1 MEEKIITTESFNK
14 EQQKAFELVKNTNS
28 SLFITGKAG
37 TGKTTFVKRIQEEIN
52 KTFLVLAPTGIAALK
67 VGGQTI
73 HSVFRFPFEV
83 ITPETKL
90 WEDQKSNPGR
100 YQRTKSLLKLV
111 DTIIVDEVS
120 MVRCDIVDAM
130 DRILRHV
137 MSTYQPFGGKQIIFV
152 GDLCQLPPIVK
163 KDESIILSKYYG
175 GVSPF
180 FYKAH
185 VIKRMNLP
193 KIEFRKVYRQ
203 TDGEFINL
211 LNKMRS
217 GEVSFRELEL
227 INKNIGAPK
236 DSDDYFVTLTTR
248 NHVAS
253 DINYEKL
260 AKLDGEEYIYEG
272 ITSGNF
278 KKSDCPVP
286 MTLRLKVGAQ
296 IIICR
301 NKCVEGCV
309 NGTIAKVV
317 ELGDDYIRI
326 ALQDGREEYV
336 APATWTNYEKVVNE
350 DTDEIENREVGC
362 FVQFPIKLAWAIT
375 IHKSQGMTFDRMH
388 FDLSGGVF
396 ASGQTYVAISRMRSL
411 DGLTLSSA
419 IMPHHIMVNPEVT
432 EFYKTLND
440 YAVIDDELETGTAIK
455 HYLDAKDFDG
465 ATRVCL
471 NAAIAKVHNGD
482 MRNAALMLKRMF
494 DVMLDDDCLLGMT
507 GNEVLL
513 NNETTTSNFINSVFC
528 LYGNRFEEAVAYA
541 DKVLSRRSCPEAM
554 FVKARALYALGR
566 YDEANDAYFVLEMTS
581 NTKSSKIIDQK
592 QYLFMAKL
600 NEKLGNSN
608 VEICKKLIKLCPECV
623 NAYAIMRRE
632 AIKDGKQIDAN
643 GDLYDSF
650 NDAAISDDEFI
661 RALTQADNREL
672 TKFKTRVGRLWKSMA
687 VA

>member
-1 MEEKIITTESFNK
+1 MEKKIITTELFNK
-14 EQQKAFELVKNTNS
+14 EQQKAFELVKDTNTTF
-28 SLFITGKAG
+28 FITGKAG
-37 TGKTTFVKRIQEEIN
+37 TGKTTFVKRIQQEIKKN
-52 KTFLVLAPTGIAALK
+52 FLVLAPTGIAALK
-67 VGGQTI
+67 VEGQTI

-100 YQRTKSLLKLV
+100 YQRTKMLLAKI

-130 DRILRHV
+130 DRVLRHV
-137 MSTYQPFGGKQIIFV
+137 MSTNQPFGGKQVIFV
-152 GDLCQLPPIVK
+152 GDLCQLPPVVK
-163 KDESIILSKYYG
+163 AEDSRTLVKYYG

-217 GEVSFRELEL
+217 GEVTCRDLEL
-227 INKNIGAPK
+227 INKNIAAPK
-236 DSDDYFVTLTTR
+236 DSDDYFVTLATR
-248 NHVAS
+248 NNVAS
-253 DINYEKL
+253 DINYGKL
-260 AKLDGEEYIYEG
+260 AELEGEEYCYEG
-272 ITSGNF
+272 VMAGNF
-278 KKSDCPVP
+278 KQNDCPVP
-286 MTLRLKVGAQ
+286 MTLKLKVGAQ
-296 IIICR
+296 VIVCR
-301 NKCVEGCV
+301 NNCVNGCV
-309 NGTIAKVV
+309 NGTIAKVT

-326 ALQDGREEYV
+326 SLQDGREEYV
-336 APATWTNYEKVVNE
+336 APAKWSNYEKVVNE
-350 DTDEIENREVGC
+350 ETDEIENREVGC

-396 ASGQTYVAISRMRSL
+396 ASGQTYVAISRMRTL

-507 GNEVLL
+507 CDEVLL
-513 NNETTTSNFINSVFC
+513 NNETTTSNFINAVFC
-528 LYGNRFEEAVAYA
+528 LYGNRFEEAVICA
-541 DKVLSRRSCPEAM
+541 DKVLDRRMCPEAM
-554 FVKARALYALGR
+554 FIKARALYALAK
-566 YDEANDAYFVLEMTS
+566 YDEANDAYFELEWTS
-581 NTKSSKIIDQK
+581 NAKNSKIIDQK

-608 VEICKKLIKLCPECV
+608 VEVCKKLIKLCPNCV
-623 NAYAIMRRE
+623 NADAIMRRE
-632 AIKDGKQIDAN
+632 ALKDGKQIDAN
-643 GDLYDSF
+643 GDLYKIF
-650 NDAAISDDEFI
+650 NDSSISDKEFVNK
-661 RALTQADNREL
+661 LTQTDSREL
-672 TKFKTRVGRLWKSMA
+672 IKLRRRVNNLWSKDA
-687 VA
+687 A

>member
-1 MEEKIITTESFNK
+1 MEKKIITTELFTK
-14 EQQKAFELVKNTNS
+14 EQQKAFELVKDTNTTF
-28 SLFITGKAG
+28 FITGKAG
-37 TGKTTFVKRIQEEIN
+37 TGKTTFVKRIQQEIKKN
-52 KTFLVLAPTGIAALK
+52 FLVLAPTGIAALK
-67 VGGQTI
+67 VEGQTI

-100 YQRTKSLLKLV
+100 YQRTKMLLAKI
-111 DTIIVDEVS
+111 DTIIVDEGS

-130 DRILRHV
+130 DRVLRHV
-137 MSTYQPFGGKQIIFV
+137 MSTNQPFGGKQVIFV
-152 GDLCQLPPIVK
+152 GDLCQLPPVVK
-163 KDESIILSKYYG
+163 AEDSRTLVKYYG

-217 GEVSFRELEL
+217 GEVTCRDLEL
-227 INKNIGAPK
+227 INKNIAAPK
-236 DSDDYFVTLTTR
+236 DSDDYFVTLATR
-248 NHVAS
+248 NNVAS
-253 DINYEKL
+253 DINYGKL
-260 AKLDGEEYIYEG
+260 AELEGEEYCYEG
-272 ITSGNF
+272 VMAGNF
-278 KKSDCPVP
+278 KQNDCPVP
-286 MTLRLKVGAQ
+286 MTLKLKVGAQ
-296 IIICR
+296 VIVCR
-301 NKCVEGCV
+301 NNCVNGCV
-309 NGTIAKVV
+309 NGTIAKVT

-326 ALQDGREEYV
+326 SLQDGREEYV
-336 APATWTNYEKVVNE
+336 APAKWSNYEKVVNE
-350 DTDEIENREVGC
+350 ETDEIENREVGC

-396 ASGQTYVAISRMRSL
+396 ASGQTYVAISRMRTL

-507 GNEVLL
+507 CDEVLL
-513 NNETTTSNFINSVFC
+513 NNETTTSNFINAVFC
-528 LYGNRFEEAVAYA
+528 LYGNRFEEAVICA
-541 DKVLSRRSCPEAM
+541 DKVLDRRMCPEAM
-554 FVKARALYALGR
+554 FIKARALYALAK
-566 YDEANDAYFVLEMTS
+566 YDEANDAYFELEWTS
-581 NTKSSKIIDQK
+581 NAKNSKIIDQK

-608 VEICKKLIKLCPECV
+608 VEVCKKLIKLCPNCV
-623 NAYAIMRRE
+623 NADAIMRRE
-632 AIKDGKQIDAN
+632 ALKDGKQIDAN
-643 GDLYDSF
+643 GDLYKIF
-650 NDAAISDDEFI
+650 NDSSISDKEFVNK
-661 RALTQADNREL
+661 LTQTDSREL
-672 TKFKTRVGRLWKSMA
+672 IKLRRRVNNLWSKDA
-687 VA
+687 A

>member
-14 EQQKAFELVKNTNS
+14 EQQKAFELVKDTNTTF
-28 SLFITGKAG
+28 FITGKAG
-37 TGKTTFVKRIQEEIN
+37 TGKTTFVKRIQQEIKKN
-52 KTFLVLAPTGIAALK
+52 FLVLAPTGIAALK
-67 VGGQTI
+67 VEGQTI

-100 YQRTKSLLKLV
+100 YQRTKMLLAKI

-130 DRILRHV
+130 DRVLRHV
-137 MSTYQPFGGKQIIFV
+137 MSTNQPFGGKQVIFV
-152 GDLCQLPPIVK
+152 GDLCQLPPVVK
-163 KDESIILSKYYG
+163 AEDSRTLVKYYG

-180 FYKAH
+180 FYKAY

-203 TDGEFINL
+203 TEGEFINL
-211 LNKMRS
+211 LNKIRS
-217 GEVSFRELEL
+217 GEVTYRDLEL
-227 INKNIGAPK
+227 INKNIAAPK
-236 DSDDYFVTLTTR
+236 DSDDYFVTLATR
-248 NHVAS
+248 NNVAS
-253 DINYEKL
+253 DINYGKL
-260 AKLDGEEYIYEG
+260 AELEGEEYCYEG
-272 ITSGNF
+272 VMSGNF
-278 KKSDCPVP
+278 KQNDCPVP

-296 IIICR
+296 VIVCR
-301 NKCVEGCV
+301 NNCVNGCV
-309 NGTIAKVV
+309 NGTIAKVT

-326 ALQDGREEYV
+326 SLQDGREEYV
-336 APATWTNYEKVVNE
+336 APAKWSNYEKVVNE
-350 DTDEIENREVGC
+350 EADEIENREVGC

-507 GNEVLL
+507 GDEVLL
-513 NNETTTSNFINSVFC
+513 NNESTTSNFINAVFC
-528 LYGNRFEEAVAYA
+528 LYGNRFEETVLYA
-541 DKVLSRRSCPEAM
+541 DKVLDRRMCPEAM
-554 FVKARALYALGR
+554 FVKARALYALGK

-632 AIKDGKQIDAN
+632 AIKDGKYIDAN
-643 GDLYDSF
+643 GDLFKIF
-650 NDAAISDDEFI
+650 NDTSISDEEFVNE
-661 RALTQADNREL
+661 LMQADSRDLIKLRSKVNH
-672 TKFKTRVGRLWKSMA
+672 LWSKSA
-687 VA
+687 A

>member
-1 MEEKIITTESFNK
+1 MAKNNINQEILNK

-52 KTFLVLAPTGIAALK
+52 KTFLVIAPTGIAALK

-73 HSVFRFPFEV
+73 HSIFRLPFDV
-83 ITPETKL
+83 ITPETRL
-90 WEDQKSNPGR
+90 WEDQNSNPSR

-130 DRILRHV
+130 DCILRQV
-137 MSTYQPFGGKQIIFV
+137 MSTNQPFGGKQVIFV
-152 GDLCQLPPIVK
+152 GDLCQLPPVVK
-163 KDESIILSKYYG
+163 REESIILSRYYG
-175 GVSPF
+175 GENPF

-185 VIKRMNLP
+185 VIKKINLP

-203 TDGEFINL
+203 TDVEFINL

-236 DSDDYFVTLTTR
+236 DSDDYFVTLATR
-248 NHVAS
+248 NKVADS
-253 DINYEKL
+253 INKD
-260 AKLDGEEYIYEG
+260 KLDALEG
-272 ITSGNF
+272 IEYTYNGIISGNF
-278 KKSDCPVP
+278 KESDCPVP
-286 MTLRLKVGAQ
+286 LTITLKVGAQ
-296 IIICR
+296 VIICR

-317 ELGDDYIRI
+317 ELGNDYIKI
-326 ALQDGREEYV
+326 SLQDGSEQYV
-336 APATWTNYEKVVNE
+336 APATWTNYEKVANE
-350 DTDEIENREVGC
+350 ETKEIKNREIGS
-362 FVQFPIKLAWAIT
+362 FTQFPIKLAWAIT

-396 ASGQTYVAISRMRSL
+396 ASGQTYVAISRMRTL
-411 DGLTLSSA
+411 EGLTLSRPITPS
-419 IMPHHIMVNPEVT
+419 HIMVNPEVT
-432 EFYKTLND
+432 DFYKTLND
-440 YAVIDDELETGTAIK
+440 YSLIDDELEIGTAIK
-455 HYLDAKDFDG
+455 KHLDSKDFDG
-465 ATRVCL
+465 ASCVCL
-471 NAAIAKVHNGD
+471 NNAIEKAHDGD
-482 MRNAALMLKRMF
+482 MRNAALMLKKMY
-494 DVMLDDDCLLGMT
+494 DVMLDDDCLLGLT
-507 GNEVLL
+507 SEEGLL
-513 NNETTTSNFINSVFC
+513 TNETTTSYFINAVFC

-541 DKVLSRRSCPEAM
+541 DKVLTRRSCPEAM
-554 FVKARALYALGR
+554 FVKARALYALGK

-581 NTKSSKIIDQK
+581 NAKSGKVIDQK

-643 GDLYDSF
+643 GDLFRIF
-650 NDAAISDDEFI
+650 NDTTISDEEFVNVLI
-661 RALTQADNREL
+661 QADSREL
-672 TKFKTRVGRLWKSMA
+672 IKLRSKVSHLWPKA
-687 VA
+687 AA

>member
-14 EQQKAFELVKNTNS
+14 EQQKAFELVRDTNS
-28 SLFITGKAG
+28 SIFITGKAG

-52 KTFLVLAPTGIAALK
+52 KTFLVLAPTGIASLK

-73 HSVFRFPFEV
+73 HSVFRLPFDV
-83 ITPETKL
+83 ITPEIRL
-90 WEDQKSNPGR
+90 WEDQNSNPGR
-100 YQRTKSLLKLV
+100 YQKTKNLLKLV

-137 MSTYQPFGGKQIIFV
+137 MSTNQPFGGKQVIFV
-152 GDLCQLPPIVK
+152 GDLCQLPPVVK
-163 KDESIILSKYYG
+163 REESIILSRYYG

-217 GEVSFRELEL
+217 GEVTCRDLEF
-227 INKNIGAPK
+227 INNNIAAPK
-236 DSDDYFVTLTTR
+236 DSDDYFVTLATR
-248 NHVAS
+248 NNVAS
-253 DINYEKL
+253 DINYGKL
-260 AKLDGEEYIYEG
+260 AELEGEEFIYEG
-272 ITSGNF
+272 IISGNF

-286 MTLRLKVGAQ
+286 MTLKLKVGAQ
-296 IIICR
+296 VIICR

-309 NGTIAKVV
+309 NGTIAKVI
-317 ELGDDYIRI
+317 ELGDDNIKI
-326 ALQDGREEYV
+326 ALQDGSEQYV
-336 APATWTNYEKVVNE
+336 APATWTNYEKVANE
-350 DTDEIENREVGC
+350 ETKEIENREIGS
-362 FVQFPIKLAWAIT
+362 FTQFPIKLAWAIT

-440 YAVIDDELETGTAIK
+440 YAVIDDELDTGTAIK

-471 NAAIAKVHNGD
+471 NAAIAKAHNGD

-507 GNEVLL
+507 GNETLL
-513 NNETTTSNFINSVFC
+513 NNDTTTSNFINSVFC
-528 LYGNRFEEAVAYA
+528 LYGNRFDEAVAYA

-581 NTKSSKIIDQK
+581 NTKSSKVIDQK

-623 NAYAIMRRE
+623 SAYAMMRRE

-643 GDLYDSF
+643 GNLFNIF
-650 NDAAISDDEFI
+650 NDSSISDEEFVNE
-661 RALTQADNREL
+661 LSQADCREL
-672 TKFKTRVGRLWKSMA
+672 IKLRSKVNHLWSKA

>member
-1 MEEKIITTESFNK
+1 MAKNEINQETLNK

-37 TGKTTFVKRIQEEIN
+37 TGKTTFVMRIQEEIK

-73 HSVFRFPFEV
+73 HSVFRFPFDV

-90 WEDQKSNPGR
+90 WEDQTTNPNR
-100 YQRTKSLLKLV
+100 YQKTKSLLRLV

-137 MSTYQPFGGKQIIFV
+137 MSTNLPFGGKQIVFV
-152 GDLCQLPPIVK
+152 GDLCQLPPVVK
-163 KDESIILSKYYG
+163 KDESKNLSKYYG
-175 GVSPF
+175 GVNPF

-203 TDGEFINL
+203 TDGEFINV

-217 GEVSFRELEL
+217 GEVSLRELEL

-236 DSDDYFVTLTTR
+236 TSDDYFVTLATR
-248 NHVAS
+248 NNVADS
-253 DINYEKL
+253 INEEKL
-260 AKLDGEEYIYEG
+260 DALEGEEYIYDG
-272 ITSGNF
+272 VFSGNF
-278 KKSDCPVP
+278 KENDCPVP
-286 MTLRLKVGAQ
+286 MSLTLKVGAQ
-296 IIICR
+296 VIVCR

-317 ELGDDYIRI
+317 ELGDDYIKI
-326 ALQDGREEYV
+326 ALQDGREQYV
-336 APATWTNYEKVVNE
+336 APAKWTNYEKVANE
-350 DTDEIENREVGC
+350 ETKEIENHEVGS
-362 FVQFPIKLAWAIT
+362 FIQFPLKLAWAIT

-411 DGLTLSSA
+411 EGLTLSHPVCPS
-419 IMPHHIMVNPEVT
+419 HIMVNPEVT
-432 EFYKTLND
+432 EFYRTLND
-440 YAVIDDELETGTAIK
+440 YALIDDELEIGAAIK
-455 HYLDAKDFDG
+455 QHLDAKDFDG
-465 ATRVCL
+465 ASRVCL
-471 NAAIAKVHNGD
+471 NTAIEKVHNGD

-494 DVMLDDDCLLGMT
+494 DVMLDDDCLLGIT
-507 GNEVLL
+507 CDEVLL
-513 NNETTTSNFINSVFC
+513 NNETTTSNFINAVFC
-528 LYGNRFEEAVAYA
+528 LYGNRFEEAVLNA
-541 DKVLSRRSCPEAM
+541 DKVLVRRMCPEAM
-554 FVKARALYALGR
+554 FVKARALYALGK

-581 NTKSSKIIDQK
+581 NSKFNKIIDQK

-643 GDLYDSF
+643 GDLFRLF
-650 NDAAISDDEFI
+650 NDTTISDEEFVNVLI
-661 RALTQADNREL
+661 QADSREL
-672 TKFKTRVGRLWKSMA
+672 IKLRSKVSHLWTKA
-687 VA
+687 AA

>member
-1 MEEKIITTESFNK
+1 MGEKIIATESFNK
-14 EQQKAFELVKNTNS
+14 EQQKAFELVKDTNTTF
-28 SLFITGKAG
+28 FITGKAG
-37 TGKTTFVKRIQEEIN
+37 TGKTTFVKRIQQEI
-52 KTFLVLAPTGIAALK
+52 KKSFLVLAPTGIAALK
-67 VGGQTI
+67 VEGQTI

-83 ITPETKL
+83 ITPEIKL
-90 WEDQKSNPGR
+90 WEDQKSNPGK
-100 YQRTKSLLKLV
+100 YQRTKLLLTKV

-130 DRILRHV
+130 DRILRQV
-137 MSTYQPFGGKQIIFV
+137 MSTNQPFGGKQVIFV
-152 GDLCQLPPIVK
+152 GDLCQLPPVVK
-163 KDESIILSKYYG
+163 REESIILSRYYG

-217 GEVSFRELEL
+217 GEVTCRDLEL
-227 INKNIGAPK
+227 INKKIATPK
-236 DSDDYFVTLTTR
+236 DSDDYFVTLATR
-248 NHVAS
+248 NNVAS
-253 DINYEKL
+253 DINYGKL
-260 AKLDGEEYIYEG
+260 AELEGEEYCYEG
-272 ITSGNF
+272 VMSGNF
-278 KKSDCPVP
+278 KQNDCPVP
-286 MTLRLKVGAQ
+286 MTLKLKVGAQ
-296 IIICR
+296 VIVCR
-301 NKCVEGCV
+301 NNCVNGCV
-309 NGTIAKVV
+309 NGTIAKVT
-317 ELGDDYIRI
+317 ELGDDCIRI

-336 APATWTNYEKVVNE
+336 APATWTNYEKVINE
-350 DTDEIENREVGC
+350 DSDEIENREVGS
-362 FVQFPIKLAWAIT
+362 FIQFPLKLAWAIT

-419 IMPHHIMVNPEVT
+419 IMPHYIMVNPEVT

-440 YAVIDDELETGTAIK
+440 YAVIDDELESGTAIK

-465 ATRVCL
+465 ATRFCL

-507 GNEVLL
+507 SDEILL
-513 NNETTTSNFINSVFC
+513 NNETTTSNFINSIFC
-528 LYGNRFEEAVAYA
+528 LYGNRFEEAVVYA

-581 NTKSSKIIDQK
+581 NTKSSKVIDQK

-608 VEICKKLIKLCPECV
+608 VEICKKLITLCPECV

-632 AIKDGKQIDAN
+632 AIKDGKQINAN
-643 GDLYDSF
+643 GDLFRIF
-650 NDAAISDDEFI
+650 NDTTISNEEFVNELI
-661 RALTQADNREL
+661 LADSREL
-672 TKFKTRVGRLWKSMA
+672 KKLRSKVSHLWPKT

>member
-1 MEEKIITTESFNK
+1 MAKNNINQETLNK

-37 TGKTTFVKRIQEEIN
+37 TGKTTFVKRIQEEVN

-73 HSVFRFPFEV
+73 HSVFRLPFDV

-90 WEDQKSNPGR
+90 WEDQNSNPSR
-100 YQRTKSLLKLV
+100 YQRTKNLLKLV

-130 DRILRHV
+130 DRILRQV
-137 MSTYQPFGGKQIIFV
+137 ISTNQPFGGKQIIFV
-152 GDLCQLPPIVK
+152 GDLCQLPPVVK
-163 KDESIILSKYYG
+163 REESIILSRYFG
-175 GVSPF
+175 GESPF

-185 VIKRMNLP
+185 VIKKINLP

-217 GEVSFRELEL
+217 GKVSFRELEL

-236 DSDDYFVTLTTR
+236 DSDDYFVTLATR
-248 NHVAS
+248 NKVA
-253 DINYEKL
+253 DLINKDKL
-260 AKLDGEEYIYEG
+260 EALEG
-272 ITSGNF
+272 IEYTYNGIISGNF
-278 KKSDCPVP
+278 KESDCPVP
-286 MTLRLKVGAQ
+286 LTITLKVGAQ
-296 IIICR
+296 VIICR

-317 ELGDDYIRI
+317 ELGDDYIKI
-326 ALQDGREEYV
+326 SLQDGSEQYV
-336 APATWTNYEKVVNE
+336 APATWTNYEKVANE
-350 DTDEIENREVGC
+350 ETKEIENREIGS
-362 FVQFPIKLAWAIT
+362 FTQFPIKLAWAIT

-388 FDLSGGVF
+388 FDLSGGLF
-396 ASGQTYVAISRMRSL
+396 ASGQTYVAISRMRTL

-455 HYLDAKDFDG
+455 HFLDAKDFDG

-541 DKVLSRRSCPEAM
+541 DKVLSRHSCPEAM

-623 NAYAIMRRE
+623 SAYAIIRRE

-643 GDLYDSF
+643 GDLYEIF
-650 NDAAISDDEFI
+650 NDTSVSDDDFI
-661 RALTQADNREL
+661 QLLACADHSEL
-672 TKFKTRVGRLWKSMA
+672 IKLRTKVGRLWKNNA
-687 VA
+687 AA

>member
-1 MEEKIITTESFNK
+1 MAKNNTNQETLNR

-73 HSVFRFPFEV
+73 HSVFRFPFDV
-83 ITPETKL
+83 ITPETRL

-152 GDLCQLPPIVK
+152 GDLCQLPPVVK

-203 TDGEFINL
+203 TDGEFIKL

-217 GEVSFRELEL
+217 GEVSLRDLEM
-227 INKNIGAPK
+227 INKNVGAPK
-236 DSDDYFVTLTTR
+236 DSDDYFVTLATK
-248 NHVAS
+248 NHVADS
-253 DINYEKL
+253 INEEKL
-260 AKLDGEEYIYEG
+260 DELEGDEYNYDGVI
-272 ITSGNF
+272 SGNF
-278 KKSDCPVP
+278 RKSDCPVP
-286 MTLRLKVGAQ
+286 MTLNLKVGAQ
-296 IIICR
+296 VIICR

-309 NGTIAKVV
+309 NGTIAKVI
-317 ELGDDYIRI
+317 ELGDDYIKI
-326 ALQDGREEYV
+326 ALQDGSEQYV
-336 APATWTNYEKVVNE
+336 APATWTNYEKVANE
-350 DTDEIENREVGC
+350 ETKEIENREIGS
-362 FVQFPIKLAWAIT
+362 FTQFPIKLAWAIT

-396 ASGQTYVAISRMRSL
+396 ASGQTYVAISRMRTL
-411 DGLTLSSA
+411 EGLTLSHPIS
-419 IMPHHIMVNPEVT
+419 PSHIMVNPEVI

-440 YAVIDDELETGTAIK
+440 YAVINDELEIGTAIK
-455 HYLDAKDFDG
+455 QHLDAKDFDG
-465 ATRVCL
+465 ASQVCL
-471 NAAIAKVHNGD
+471 KAAVEKVRNGD
-482 MRNAALMLKRMF
+482 MRNAALMLKKMY

-507 GNEVLL
+507 GEEALL
-513 NNETTTSNFINSVFC
+513 TNDTTTSHFINAVLS
-528 LYGNRFEEAVAYA
+528 LYGSRFQEAVAYA
-541 DKVLSRRSCPEAM
+541 DKVLARRGCPEAM
-554 FVKARALYALGR
+554 FVKARALYAMGR
-566 YDEANDAYFVLEMTS
+566 YNEANDAYFMLEMTS
-581 NTKSSKIIDQK
+581 NAKSNKIIDQK

-608 VEICKKLIKLCPECV
+608 VEICKKLIKICPECMS
-623 NAYAIMRRE
+623 AYAMMRRE
-632 AIKDGKQIDAN
+632 ALKDGKQINDN
-643 GDLYDSF
+643 GDLYEIF
-650 NDAAISDDEFI
+650 NDTSVSDEEFI
-661 RALTQADNREL
+661 QILTDADRSEL
-672 TKFKTRVGRLWKSMA
+672 IKLRTRVGHLWKNN
-687 VA
+687 VTT

>member
-1 MEEKIITTESFNK
+1 MEEKIITTELFNK
-14 EQQKAFELVKNTNS
+14 EQQKAFELVKDTNTTF
-28 SLFITGKAG
+28 FITGKAG
-37 TGKTTFVKRIQEEIN
+37 TGKTTFVKRIQQEIKKN
-52 KTFLVLAPTGIAALK
+52 FLVLAPTGIAALK
-67 VGGQTI
+67 VEGQTI

-100 YQRTKSLLKLV
+100 YQRTKMLLAKI

-130 DRILRHV
+130 DRVLRHV
-137 MSTYQPFGGKQIIFV
+137 MSTNQPFGGKQVIFV
-152 GDLCQLPPIVK
+152 GDLCQLPPVVK
-163 KDESIILSKYYG
+163 AEDSRTLVKYYG

-217 GEVSFRELEL
+217 GEVTCRDLEL
-227 INKNIGAPK
+227 INKNIAAPK
-236 DSDDYFVTLTTR
+236 DSDDYFVTLATR
-248 NHVAS
+248 NNVAS
-253 DINYEKL
+253 DINYGKL
-260 AKLDGEEYIYEG
+260 AELEGEEYCYEG
-272 ITSGNF
+272 VMAGNF
-278 KKSDCPVP
+278 KQNDCPVP
-286 MTLRLKVGAQ
+286 MTLKLKVGAQ
-296 IIICR
+296 VIVCR
-301 NKCVEGCV
+301 NNCVNGCV
-309 NGTIAKVV
+309 NGTIAKVT

-326 ALQDGREEYV
+326 SLQDGREEYV
-336 APATWTNYEKVVNE
+336 APAKWSNYEKVVNE
-350 DTDEIENREVGC
+350 ETDEIENREVGC

-396 ASGQTYVAISRMRSL
+396 ASGQTYVAISRMRTL

-507 GNEVLL
+507 CDEVLL
-513 NNETTTSNFINSVFC
+513 NNETTTSNFINAVFC
-528 LYGNRFEEAVAYA
+528 LYGNRFEEAVICA
-541 DKVLSRRSCPEAM
+541 DKVLDRRMCPEAM
-554 FVKARALYALGR
+554 FIKARALYALAK
-566 YDEANDAYFVLEMTS
+566 YDEANDAYFELEWTS
-581 NTKSSKIIDQK
+581 NAKNSKIIDQK

-608 VEICKKLIKLCPECV
+608 VEVCKKLIKLCPNCV
-623 NAYAIMRRE
+623 NADAIMRRE
-632 AIKDGKQIDAN
+632 ALKDGKQIDAN
-643 GDLYDSF
+643 GDLYKIF
-650 NDAAISDDEFI
+650 NDSSISDKEFVNK
-661 RALTQADNREL
+661 LTQTDSREL
-672 TKFKTRVGRLWKSMA
+672 IKLRRRVNNLWSKDA
-687 VA
+687 A

>member
-1 MEEKIITTESFNK
+1 MEEKIITTELFNK
-14 EQQKAFELVKNTNS
+14 EQQKAFELVKDTNTTF
-28 SLFITGKAG
+28 FITGKAG
-37 TGKTTFVKRIQEEIN
+37 TGKTTFVKRIQQEIKKN
-52 KTFLVLAPTGIAALK
+52 FLVLAPTGIAALK
-67 VGGQTI
+67 VEGQTI

-100 YQRTKSLLKLV
+100 YQRTKMLLAKI

-130 DRILRHV
+130 DRVLRHV
-137 MSTYQPFGGKQIIFV
+137 MSTNQPFGGKQVIFV
-152 GDLCQLPPIVK
+152 GDLCQLPPVVK
-163 KDESIILSKYYG
+163 AEDSRTLVKYYG

-217 GEVSFRELEL
+217 GEVTCRDLEL
-227 INKNIGAPK
+227 INKNIAAPK
-236 DSDDYFVTLTTR
+236 DSDDYFVTLATR
-248 NHVAS
+248 NNVAS
-253 DINYEKL
+253 DINYGKL
-260 AKLDGEEYIYEG
+260 AELEGEEYCYEG
-272 ITSGNF
+272 VMAGNF
-278 KKSDCPVP
+278 KQNDCPVP
-286 MTLRLKVGAQ
+286 MTLKLKVGAQ
-296 IIICR
+296 VIVCR
-301 NKCVEGCV
+301 NNCVNGCV
-309 NGTIAKVV
+309 NGTIAKVT

-326 ALQDGREEYV
+326 SLQDGREEYV
-336 APATWTNYEKVVNE
+336 APAKWSNYEKVVNE
-350 DTDEIENREVGC
+350 ETDEIENREVGC

-411 DGLTLSSA
+411 DGMTLSSA

-507 GNEVLL
+507 CDEVLL
-513 NNETTTSNFINSVFC
+513 NNETTTSNFINAVFC
-528 LYGNRFEEAVAYA
+528 LYGNRFEEAVICA
-541 DKVLSRRSCPEAM
+541 DKVLDRRMCPEAM
-554 FVKARALYALGR
+554 FIKARALYALAK
-566 YDEANDAYFVLEMTS
+566 YDEANDAYFELEWTS
-581 NTKSSKIIDQK
+581 NAKNSKIIDQK

-608 VEICKKLIKLCPECV
+608 VEVCKKLIKLCPNCV
-623 NAYAIMRRE
+623 NADAIMRRE
-632 AIKDGKQIDAN
+632 ALKDGKQIDAN
-643 GDLYDSF
+643 GDLYKIF
-650 NDAAISDDEFI
+650 NDSSISDKEFVNK
-661 RALTQADNREL
+661 LTQTDSREL
-672 TKFKTRVGRLWKSMA
+672 IKLRRRVNNLWSKDA
-687 VA
+687 A

>member
-1 MEEKIITTESFNK
+1 MAKNKTNQETLNK

-73 HSVFRFPFEV
+73 HSVFRFPFDV
-83 ITPETKL
+83 ITPETRL

-100 YQRTKSLLKLV
+100 YQRTKNLLKLV

-137 MSTYQPFGGKQIIFV
+137 MSTYQPFGGKQVIFV
-152 GDLCQLPPIVK
+152 GDLCQLPPVVK
-163 KDESIILSKYYG
+163 REDAIILSRYYG

-180 FYKAH
+180 FCKAH
-185 VIKRMNLP
+185 VIKRMNFP

-217 GEVSFRELEL
+217 GKVSLRDLEL
-227 INKNIGAPK
+227 INKNVGAPK

-296 IIICR
+296 VIICR

-350 DTDEIENREVGC
+350 DTDEIEDREVGC

-396 ASGQTYVAISRMRSL
+396 ASGQTYVAISRMRAL
-411 DGLTLSSA
+411 EGLTLSHPIS
-419 IMPHHIMVNPEVT
+419 PSHIMVNPEVT

-440 YAVIDDELETGTAIK
+440 YAVIDDELEIGAAIK
-455 HYLDAKDFDG
+455 RHLDAKDFDG
-465 ATRVCL
+465 ASRVCL
-471 NAAIAKVHNGD
+471 NASIEKVHNGD
-482 MRNAALMLKRMF
+482 MRNAALMLKKMY

-623 NAYAIMRRE
+623 SAYAIMRRE
-632 AIKDGKQIDAN
+632 AIKEGKQINDN
-643 GDLYDSF
+643 GDLYEIF
-650 NDAAISDDEFI
+650 NDTSVSDEEFV
-661 RALTQADNREL
+661 AKLSQADGREL
-672 TKFKTRVGRLWKSMA
+672 IKLRAKVGHLWKNNA
-687 VA
+687 TA

>member
-1 MEEKIITTESFNK
+1 MGEKIIATESFNK
-14 EQQKAFELVKNTNS
+14 EQQKAFELVKDTNTTF
-28 SLFITGKAG
+28 FITGKAG
-37 TGKTTFVKRIQEEIN
+37 TGKTTFVKRIQQEI
-52 KTFLVLAPTGIAALK
+52 KKSFLVLAPTGIAALK
-67 VGGQTI
+67 VEGQTI

-83 ITPETKL
+83 ITPEIKL
-90 WEDQKSNPGR
+90 WEDQKSNPGK
-100 YQRTKSLLKLV
+100 YQRTKMLLTKV

-130 DRILRHV
+130 DRILRQV
-137 MSTYQPFGGKQIIFV
+137 MSTNQPFGGKQVIFV
-152 GDLCQLPPIVK
+152 GDLCQLPPVVK
-163 KDESIILSKYYG
+163 REESIILSRYYG

-217 GEVSFRELEL
+217 GEVTCRDLEL
-227 INKNIGAPK
+227 INKKIATPK
-236 DSDDYFVTLTTR
+236 DSDDYFVTLATR
-248 NHVAS
+248 NNVAS
-253 DINYEKL
+253 DINYGKL
-260 AKLDGEEYIYEG
+260 AELEGEEYCYEG
-272 ITSGNF
+272 VMSGNF
-278 KKSDCPVP
+278 KQNDCPGP
-286 MTLRLKVGAQ
+286 MTLKLKVGAQ
-296 IIICR
+296 VIVCR
-301 NKCVEGCV
+301 NNCVNGCV
-309 NGTIAKVV
+309 NGTIAKVT
-317 ELGDDYIRI
+317 ELGDDCIRI

-336 APATWTNYEKVVNE
+336 APATWTNYEKVINE
-350 DTDEIENREVGC
+350 DSDEIENREVGS
-362 FVQFPIKLAWAIT
+362 FIQFPLKLAWAIT

-419 IMPHHIMVNPEVT
+419 IMPHYIMVNPEVT

-440 YAVIDDELETGTAIK
+440 YAVIDDELESGTAIK

-465 ATRVCL
+465 ATRFCL

-507 GNEVLL
+507 SDEILL
-513 NNETTTSNFINSVFC
+513 NNETTTSNFINSIFC
-528 LYGNRFEEAVAYA
+528 LYGNRFEEAVVYA

-581 NTKSSKIIDQK
+581 NTKSSKVIDQK

-608 VEICKKLIKLCPECV
+608 VEICKKLITLCPECV

-632 AIKDGKQIDAN
+632 AIKDGKQINAN
-643 GDLYDSF
+643 GDLFRIF
-650 NDAAISDDEFI
+650 NDTTISNEEFVNELI
-661 RALTQADNREL
+661 LADSREL
-672 TKFKTRVGRLWKSMA
+672 KKLRSKVSHLWPKT